1 MTIISIFFLFIQV
14 TNDQIDFVK
23 AFNKLSDEEKMK
35 LLETLTDDER
45 KNFFNLRTEY
55 EKYIII
61 LE

>member
-1 MTIISIFFLFIQV
+1 M
-14 TNDQIDFVK
+14 K

-45 KNFFNLRTEY
+45 KNFFNIRTEY
-55 EKYIII
+55 EKYIVI